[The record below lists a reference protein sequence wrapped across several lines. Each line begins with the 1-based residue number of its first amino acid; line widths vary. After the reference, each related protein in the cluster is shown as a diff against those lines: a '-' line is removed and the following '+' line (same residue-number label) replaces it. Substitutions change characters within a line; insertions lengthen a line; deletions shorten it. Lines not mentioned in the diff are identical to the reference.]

1 MLEGCKPWPDELARR
16 YAEQGAWRGETLWG
30 LLDTA
35 AARWPDRVAL
45 VSAEERL
52 TYREL
57 RDRALRLA
65 GGLSALGLRPLDR
78 VVFQLGNS
86 TDFVEAFFAL
96 MRLGVIPVMA
106 LPVHRQAEVLH
117 FLRHSGAVGYVIPE
131 AMKGFD
137 FRAMAEELRAAV
149 PTLRHVI
156 VAGEPGPGQR
166 SLAALAAGAVEPGPL
181 PHPAEVALMLL
192 SGGTTAMSK
201 LIPRTHDDYALNARL
216 CGHAA
221 GMGEGTVFMAIL
233 PLAHNYN
240 LASPGILATF
250 QAGGRVVLAPRGDG
264 DTVFGLVE
272 RERVTVIAAV
282 VPLVVQWL
290 GSDAAERYDL
300 SSLKVVQNGG
310 ARLAPELRKRLRA
323 RLRCTPQEV
332 YGTAEGLINMTR
344 LDDPDDMLLESS
356 GAPVSE
362 LDEIKVLGPGDREVP
377 DGEPGELVV
386 RGPYT
391 IRAYYDAPQANA
403 KAFTP
408 DGFYRMGDVVR
419 KRGRYVWAEGRKGD
433 LINRGGEKI
442 SVEEVENL
450 VLRFPKVRSVA
461 VVAMP
466 DPVFGERACA
476 FVIPRDEVE
485 PPTLK
490 ELTGFLVTCGIAK
503 FKWPERLEVVAEFPV
518 SPVGK
523 ILRRKL
529 RESIEQKLAR
539 ESNAQ
544 TDPHPRGA
552 TT

>member
-1 MLEGCKPWPDELARR
+1 MLEGCTTWPDELAAR
-16 YAEQGAWRGETLWG
+16 YRAEGAWRGETLWT
-30 LLDTA
+30 LIEEA
-35 AARWPDRVAL
+35 AGRWPERVAL
-45 VSAEERL
+45 VAGEERI
-52 TYREL
+52 TYRGL
-57 RDRALRLA
+57 RDRALGLA

-78 VVFQLGNS
+78 VVFQLGNG
-86 TDFVEAFFAL
+86 TAFVETFLAL

-106 LPVHRQAEVLH
+106 MPVHRQAELLH
-117 FLRHSGAVGYVIPE
+117 FLRHSRAVGYVLPDVV
-131 AMKGFD
+131 KDFD
-137 FRAMAEELRAAV
+137 FRPMAEELRAAL
-149 PTLRHVI
+149 PALRHVI
-156 VAGEPGPGQR
+156 VAGQPGPGQR
-166 SLAALAAGAVEPGPL
+166 ALDELRSAGGEPPAL
-181 PHPAEVALMLL
+181 RPDPAEVALMLL

-201 LIPRTHDDYALNARL
+201 LIPRTHEDYALNARL
-216 CGHAA
+216 CGRAA
-221 GMGEGTVFMAIL
+221 GMGEDTVFMAVL

-250 QAGGRVVLAPRGDG
+250 QAGGRVVLAPRGDP

-272 RERVTVIAAV
+272 RERVTVIASV
-282 VPLVVQWL
+282 VPLVVQWV
-290 GSDAAERYDL
+290 GSDAPERYDL
-300 SSLKVVQNGG
+300 SSLRVVQNGG
-310 ARLAPELRKRLRA
+310 ARLAPELRRRIRT
-323 RLRCTPQEV
+323 RLRCTPQEI

-344 LDDPDDMLLESS
+344 LDDPDDLLLESS

-391 IRAYYDAPQANA
+391 IRAYYDAPEANA
-403 KAFTP
+403 RAFTA

-466 DPVFGERACA
+466 DPLFGERACA
-476 FVIPRDEVE
+476 FVIPRDEAA

-490 ELTGFLVTCGIAK
+490 ELTGFLGTCGIAK
-503 FKWPERLEVVAEFPV
+503 FKWPERLEVVREFPV

-529 RESIEQKLAR
+529 RESIEQKLVR
-539 ESNAQ
+539 ESSAIA
-544 TDPHPRGA
+544 RGA

>member
-1 MLEGCKPWPDELARR
+1 MLEGCTTWPDELAAR
-16 YAEQGAWRGETLWG
+16 YRAEGAWRGETLWT
-30 LLDTA
+30 LIEEA
-35 AARWPDRVAL
+35 AGRWPERVAL
-45 VSAEERL
+45 VAGEERI

-57 RDRALRLA
+57 RDRALGLA

-78 VVFQLGNS
+78 VVFQLGNG
-86 TDFVEAFFAL
+86 TAFVETFLAL

-106 LPVHRQAEVLH
+106 MPVHRQAELLH
-117 FLRHSGAVGYVIPE
+117 FLRHSRAVGYVLPDVV
-131 AMKGFD
+131 KDFD
-137 FRAMAEELRAAV
+137 FRPMAEELRAAL
-149 PTLRHVI
+149 PALRHVI
-156 VAGEPGPGQR
+156 VAGQPGPGQR
-166 SLAALAAGAVEPGPL
+166 ALDELRSAGGEPPTL
-181 PHPAEVALMLL
+181 RPDPAEVALMLL

-201 LIPRTHDDYALNARL
+201 LIPRTHEDYALNARL
-216 CGHAA
+216 CGRAA
-221 GMGEGTVFMAIL
+221 GMGEDTVFMAVL

-250 QAGGRVVLAPRGDG
+250 QAGGRVVLAPRGDP

-272 RERVTVIAAV
+272 RERVTVIASV
-282 VPLVVQWL
+282 VPLVVQWV
-290 GSDAAERYDL
+290 GSDAPERYDL
-300 SSLKVVQNGG
+300 SSLRVVQNGG
-310 ARLAPELRKRLRA
+310 ARLAPELRRRIRT
-323 RLRCTPQEV
+323 RLRCTPQEI

-344 LDDPDDMLLESS
+344 LDDPDDLLLESS

-391 IRAYYDAPQANA
+391 IRAYYDAPEANA
-403 KAFTP
+403 RAFTA

-466 DPVFGERACA
+466 DPLFGERACA
-476 FVIPRDEVE
+476 FVIPRDEAA

-490 ELTGFLVTCGIAK
+490 ELTGFLGTCGIAK
-503 FKWPERLEVVAEFPV
+503 FKWPERLEVVREFPV

-529 RESIEQKLAR
+529 RESIEQKLVR
-539 ESNAQ
+539 ESSAIA
-544 TDPHPRGA
+544 RGA

>member
-1 MLEGCKPWPDELARR
+1 MLEGCTPWPEELARR
-16 YAEQGAWRGETLWG
+16 YRAEGAWRGETLWD
-30 LLDTA
+30 LLEV
-35 AARWPDRVAL
+35 AARRWPERVAL
-45 VSAEERL
+45 VAGEERL
-52 TYREL
+52 TYLGLRE
-57 RDRALRLA
+57 RALRLA
-65 GGLSALGLRPLDR
+65 GGLSELGLRPLDR
-78 VVFQLGNS
+78 VVFQLGNG
-86 TDFVEAFFAL
+86 TAFVETFFAL

-106 LPVHRQAEVLH
+106 MPAHRQAELLH
-117 FLRHSGAVGYVIPE
+117 FLRHSRAVGYVLPDVV
-131 AMKGFD
+131 KDFD
-137 FRAMAEELRAAV
+137 FRPMAEELRATLPA
-149 PTLRHVI
+149 LRHVV
-156 VAGEPGPGQR
+156 VAGQPGPGQR
-166 SLAALAAGAVEPGPL
+166 ALDELRAAGGDPPALL
-181 PHPAEVALMLL
+181 PDPAEVALMLL

-201 LIPRTHDDYALNARL
+201 LIPRTHQDYALNARL
-216 CGHAA
+216 CGRAA
-221 GMGEGTVFMAIL
+221 GMGEDTVLLAVL

-250 QAGGRVVLAPRGDG
+250 QAGGRVVLAPRGDP

-272 RERVTVIAAV
+272 RERVTVIASV

-290 GSDAAERYDL
+290 GSDAPERYDL
-300 SSLKVVQNGG
+300 SSLRVVQNGG
-310 ARLAPELRKRLRA
+310 ARLAPELRRRIQA
-323 RLRCTPQEV
+323 RLRCTPQEI

-344 LDDPDDMLLESS
+344 LDDADDLLLESS

-362 LDEIKVLGPGDREVP
+362 LDEIKVLGAGDREVP

-391 IRAYYDAPQANA
+391 IRAYYDAPEANA
-403 KAFTP
+403 RSFTP

-419 KRGRYVWAEGRKGD
+419 KRGRYLWAEGRKGD

-476 FVIPRDEVE
+476 FVIPRDAAA
-485 PPTLK
+485 PPTLQ
-490 ELTGFLVTCGIAK
+490 ELTGFLGTCGIAK
-503 FKWPERLEVVAEFPV
+503 FKWPERLEVVGEFPV

-529 RESIEQKLAR
+529 RERIEQKLAR
-539 ESNAQ
+539 EAG
-544 TDPHPRGA
+544 DAVRGA
-552 TT
+552 TA

>member
-1 MLEGCKPWPDELARR
+1 MLEGCTTWPDELAAR
-16 YAEQGAWRGETLWG
+16 YRAEGAWRGETLWT
-30 LLDTA
+30 LIEEA
-35 AARWPDRVAL
+35 AGRWPERVAL
-45 VSAEERL
+45 VAGEERI
-52 TYREL
+52 TYRGL
-57 RDRALRLA
+57 RDRALGLA

-78 VVFQLGNS
+78 VVFQLGNG
-86 TDFVEAFFAL
+86 TAFVETFLAL

-106 LPVHRQAEVLH
+106 MPVHRQAELLH
-117 FLRHSGAVGYVIPE
+117 FLRHSRAVGYVLPDVV
-131 AMKGFD
+131 KDFD
-137 FRAMAEELRAAV
+137 FRPMAEELRAAL
-149 PTLRHVI
+149 PALRHVI
-156 VAGEPGPGQR
+156 VAGQPGPGQR
-166 SLAALAAGAVEPGPL
+166 ALDELRSAGGEPPTL
-181 PHPAEVALMLL
+181 RPDPAEVALMLL

-201 LIPRTHDDYALNARL
+201 LIPRTHEDYALNARL
-216 CGHAA
+216 CGRAA
-221 GMGEGTVFMAIL
+221 GMGEDTVFMAVL

-250 QAGGRVVLAPRGDG
+250 QAGGRVVLAPRGDP

-272 RERVTVIAAV
+272 RERVTVIASV
-282 VPLVVQWL
+282 VPLVVQWV
-290 GSDAAERYDL
+290 GSDAPERYDL
-300 SSLKVVQNGG
+300 SSLRVVQNGG
-310 ARLAPELRKRLRA
+310 ARLAPELRRRIRT
-323 RLRCTPQEV
+323 RLRCTPQEI

-344 LDDPDDMLLESS
+344 LDDPDDLLLESS

-391 IRAYYDAPQANA
+391 IRAYYDAPEANA
-403 KAFTP
+403 RAFTA

-466 DPVFGERACA
+466 DPLFGERACA
-476 FVIPRDEVE
+476 FVIPRDEAA

-490 ELTGFLVTCGIAK
+490 ELTGFLGTCGIAK
-503 FKWPERLEVVAEFPV
+503 FKWPERLEVVREFPV

-529 RESIEQKLAR
+529 RESIEQKLVR
-539 ESNAQ
+539 ESSAIA
-544 TDPHPRGA
+544 RGA

>member
-1 MLEGCKPWPDELARR
+1 MLEGCTTWPDELAAR
-16 YAEQGAWRGETLWG
+16 YRAEGAWRGETLWR
-30 LLDTA
+30 LIEEA
-35 AARWPDRVAL
+35 AGRWPERVAL
-45 VSAEERL
+45 VSGEERI
-52 TYREL
+52 TYRGL
-57 RDRALRLA
+57 RDRALGLA

-78 VVFQLGNS
+78 VVFQLGNG
-86 TDFVEAFFAL
+86 TAFVETFLAL

-106 LPVHRQAEVLH
+106 MPVHRQAELLH
-117 FLRHSGAVGYVIPE
+117 FLRHSRAVGYVLPDVV
-131 AMKGFD
+131 KGFD
-137 FRAMAEELRAAV
+137 FRPMAEELRAAL
-149 PTLRHVI
+149 PALRHVI
-156 VAGEPGPGQR
+156 VAGQPGPGQR
-166 SLAALAAGAVEPGPL
+166 ALDELRSAGGEPPAL
-181 PHPAEVALMLL
+181 RPDPAEVALMLL

-201 LIPRTHDDYALNARL
+201 LIPRTHEDYALNARL
-216 CGHAA
+216 CGRAA
-221 GMGEGTVFMAIL
+221 GMGEDTVFMAVL

-250 QAGGRVVLAPRGDG
+250 QAGGRVVLAPRGDP

-272 RERVTVIAAV
+272 RERVTVIASV
-282 VPLVVQWL
+282 VPLVVQWV
-290 GSDAAERYDL
+290 GSDAPERYDL
-300 SSLKVVQNGG
+300 SSLRVVQNGG
-310 ARLAPELRKRLRA
+310 ARLAPELRRRIRT
-323 RLRCTPQEV
+323 RLRCTPQEI

-344 LDDPDDMLLESS
+344 LDDPDDLLLESS

-362 LDEIKVLGPGDREVP
+362 LDEIKVLGPGDREVK

-391 IRAYYDAPQANA
+391 IRAYYDAPEANA
-403 KAFTP
+403 RAFTA

-419 KRGRYVWAEGRKGD
+419 RRGRYVWAEGRKGD

-466 DPVFGERACA
+466 DPLFGERACA
-476 FVIPRDEVE
+476 FVIPRDEAA
-485 PPTLK
+485 PPTLE
-490 ELTGFLVTCGIAK
+490 ELTGFLGTCGIAK
-503 FKWPERLEVVAEFPV
+503 FKWPERLEVVREFPV

-529 RESIEQKLAR
+529 RESIEQKLVR
-539 ESNAQ
+539 ESSAIA
-544 TDPHPRGA
+544 RGA